1 MYRPSFTPAPE
12 PSAPLADETEINLNG
27 TVTEILPSEKV
38 YVGVT
43 RKYFAMHRSDKTI
56 LEINLRTYRELVA
69 KSNKYDHLLY
79 VIGMLTWDTTN
90 PVEDVMQGKYL
101 LEGSNTKNLREVEK
115 LEKTLPGLKDY
126 LILKGELSI

>member
-1 MYRPSFTPAPE
+1 MYRPSFNPVSEQFAPA
-12 PSAPLADETEINLNG
+12 ADEVEITLNAPIS
-27 TVTEILPSEKV
+27 EILPSEKV

-56 LEINLRTYRELVA
+56 LEISLRTYRELVA

-79 VIGMLTWDTTN
+79 VVGMLTWDTTN

-101 LEGSNTKNLREVEK
+101 LEGSNTKNLKEVEK

>member
-1 MYRPSFTPAPE
+1 MYRPSFTPTPE
-12 PSAPLADETEINLNG
+12 PSAPLVDETEISFNA

-90 PVEDVMQGKYL
+90 PVGDVMQGKYL

>member
-12 PSAPLADETEINLNG
+12 PSAPLADETEINFNA

-56 LEINLRTYRELVA
+56 LEISLRTYRELVA

-79 VIGMLTWDTTN
+79 VVGMLTWDTTN
-90 PVEDVMQGKYL
+90 PVEDVIQGKYL

-126 LILKGELSI
+126 LVLKGELSI

>member
-12 PSAPLADETEINLNG
+12 PSAPLADETEINPNG

-90 PVEDVMQGKYL
+90 PVGDVMQGKYL